1 MFCEKC
7 GAEIQPGM
15 TNCPT
20 CGAPVAPQ
28 AAPQQAAPQQAAP
41 QQAAPQMNYQ
51 QPQQQ
56 YQQPQQQMYQQAPQQ
71 PNAAGAY
78 LKRLI
83 DTYKVVFKDPI
94 GIGKQFV
101 QSGDAALA
109 AGFML
114 LQSILV
120 AFFGMIV
127 EAQTYGK
134 AYTSLRAYARVHA
147 SVFDRSMG
155 LTDFE
160 APYAKVFFGT
170 LLFSLLFQ
178 VILVL
183 CIFLA
188 MMIIKNNVTWQQ
200 AAVLASL
207 RSIVVAPI
215 VIIAMIL
222 ILINPV
228 AGLFVFFAGS
238 IWGLILI
245 AIDLPLYNT
254 PQSGLV
260 YMLLFIAIVVAMIVK
275 LLLMTKVGYKFYL
288 PDALLNNIAKD
299 LPDLKKSFSLDS
311 LLEDLY

>member
-20 CGAPVAPQ
+20 CGAPVAP
-28 AAPQQAAPQQAAP
+28 QAAPQQAAP

-134 AYTSLRAYARVHA
+134 AYKSIIGIA
-147 SVFDRSMG
+147 SVFGGSKG
-155 LTDFE
+155 HTGFE

-188 MMIIKNNVTWQQ
+188 MMIIKNNITWQQ

-207 RSIVVAPI
+207 RSITVAPI

-288 PDALLNNIAKD
+288 PDALLNNITKD

>member
-28 AAPQQAAPQQAAP
+28 AAPQQAAPQ
-41 QQAAPQMNYQ
+41 MNYQ
-51 QPQQQ
+51 QPQQQYQQQ

-134 AYTSLRAYARVHA
+134 AYKSIIISIA
-147 SVFDRSMG
+147 SVFGGSKG
-155 LTDFE
+155 HTGFE

-188 MMIIKNNVTWQQ
+188 MMIIKNNITWQQ

-207 RSIVVAPI
+207 RSITVAPI

>member
-28 AAPQQAAPQQAAP
+28 AAPQQAAPQ
-41 QQAAPQMNYQ
+41 AAPQMNYQ
-51 QPQQQ
+51 QPQQQYQQQ

-134 AYTSLRAYARVHA
+134 AYKAYKAYKSLSGIA
-147 SVFDRSMG
+147 SAFGGSKE
-155 LTDFE
+155 LTGYGT
-160 APYAKVFFGT
+160 PYAKVFFGT

-207 RSIVVAPI
+207 RSITVAPI

-222 ILINPV
+222 ILINPG

-288 PDALLNNIAKD
+288 PNAFLNDYARDIAN
-299 LPDLKKSFSLDS
+299 LKKSFSLDS
-311 LLEDLY
+311 LFEDLY

>member
-1 MFCEKC
+1 
-7 GAEIQPGM
+7 
-15 TNCPT
+15 
-20 CGAPVAPQ
+20 
-28 AAPQQAAPQQAAP
+28 
-41 QQAAPQMNYQ
+41 
-51 QPQQQ
+51 
-56 YQQPQQQMYQQAPQQ
+56 MYQQAPQQ

-134 AYTSLRAYARVHA
+134 AYKSIIGIA
-147 SVFDRSMG
+147 SVFGGSKG
-155 LTDFE
+155 HTGFE

-183 CIFLA
+183 CIFFA

-207 RSIVVAPI
+207 RSITVAPI

>member
-134 AYTSLRAYARVHA
+134 AYKSIIGIA
-147 SVFDRSMG
+147 SVFGGSKGHTG
-155 LTDFE
+155 LE

-188 MMIIKNNVTWQQ
+188 MMIIKNNITWQQ

-207 RSIVVAPI
+207 RSITIAPI

-222 ILINPV
+222 ILINPG

>member
-20 CGAPVAPQ
+20 CGAPVAP
-28 AAPQQAAPQQAAP
+28 QAAPQQAAP

-134 AYTSLRAYARVHA
+134 AYKSIIGIA
-147 SVFDRSMG
+147 SVFGGSKG
-155 LTDFE
+155 HTGFE

-188 MMIIKNNVTWQQ
+188 MMIIKNNITWQQ

-207 RSIVVAPI
+207 RSITVAPI